1 MMKTVFEYTRENIL
15 VIPQA
20 LYAMKDVSVVMQGA
34 NSVMFLKHLE
44 HDLVDV
50 EFYTNYPCFV
60 YIESGCEV
68 LTNAQNEVI
77 ELQAGSAIF
86 LPQGATLHSDYVKQT
101 QSLRACLVFFDQQV
115 ITEYLSKTGIRGAAN
130 TNSGDFYVIH
140 DRQADFQSF
149 MASLKTDI
157 TEPGYFN
164 VKLQELLHLIA
175 WKGDAQRFHALL
187 LSKGA
192 QTPKRNL
199 RRLLDAHDI
208 LHLSVRD
215 LALLSGRSLSSFQRD
230 FKASYQTT
238 PQKWLQ
244 EKRLAHA
251 HRLLDGGDC
260 SVTEA
265 AAAVGYENISHFIR
279 AFRLKYGQTP
289 KQLKTKQLKM
299 AK

>member
-101 QSLRACLVFFDQQV
+101 QSLRACLVFFDQQ
-115 ITEYLSKTGIRGAAN
+115 
-130 TNSGDFYVIH
+130 
-140 DRQADFQSF
+140 
-149 MASLKTDI
+149 
-157 TEPGYFN
+157 
-164 VKLQELLHLIA
+164 
-175 WKGDAQRFHALL
+175 
-187 LSKGA
+187 
-192 QTPKRNL
+192 
-199 RRLLDAHDI
+199 
-208 LHLSVRD
+208 
-215 LALLSGRSLSSFQRD
+215 
-230 FKASYQTT
+230 
-238 PQKWLQ
+238 
-244 EKRLAHA
+244 
-251 HRLLDGGDC
+251 
-260 SVTEA
+260 
-265 AAAVGYENISHFIR
+265 
-279 AFRLKYGQTP
+279 
-289 KQLKTKQLKM
+289 
-299 AK
+299 